1 MNVPTRIS
9 IIVTLMLHVQTQM
22 EVINVLVTLDIQ
34 ETGRLAKVLNRI
46 TYNIL
51 LATYDKNCEVR
62 TRIYNYFKG
71 PYDSFSSKI

>member
-9 IIVTLMLHVQTQM
+9 IIVTLMLHVQTQK

-51 LATYDKNCEVR
+51 LATYDKNW
-62 TRIYNYFKG
+62 
-71 PYDSFSSKI
+71 

>member
-9 IIVTLMLHVQTQM
+9 IIVTLMLHVQTQK

-34 ETGRLAKVLNRI
+34 ETGRLAKVLNSI

-51 LATYDKNCEVR
+51 LATYDKNW
-62 TRIYNYFKG
+62 
-71 PYDSFSSKI
+71 